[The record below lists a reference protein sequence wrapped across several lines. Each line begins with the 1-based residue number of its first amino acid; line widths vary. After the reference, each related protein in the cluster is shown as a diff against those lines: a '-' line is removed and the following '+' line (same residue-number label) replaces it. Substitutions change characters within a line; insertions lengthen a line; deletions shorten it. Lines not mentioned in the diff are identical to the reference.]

1 MKKIWL
7 LILFGSLFVAFLP
20 EGRAETITYKRL
32 DNIYFNLNVGGSR
45 TSNHVTQ
52 FFLDDRLA
60 YCLEPGQDITVKEYD
75 SFTSWQHTGLSFETQ
90 KYLEKIGYYGYEY
103 PGHQTPKYYIA
114 TQELIWKA
122 FDNVDIYWS
131 TQINGGGDIIDIS
144 KEKNDILKL
153 VEQHDLKP
161 SFMDETIIGE
171 AGSTKVFQD
180 DNKVL
185 ENFEIVSTSKHQLE
199 IIENSLSVTFA
210 DTEVP
215 AESLI
220 LKRKNYDAQMLLI
233 YQKASSQMLGALR
246 LSYDEPLK
254 LTIQNFIPEE
264 DIPEIVKVPNT
275 AFQNVKHFNVTW
287 TIPTYVQVFN

>member
-1 MKKIWL
+1 
-7 LILFGSLFVAFLP
+7 
-20 EGRAETITYKRL
+20 
-32 DNIYFNLNVGGSR
+32 
-45 TSNHVTQ
+45 
-52 FFLDDRLA
+52 
-60 YCLEPGQDITVKEYD
+60 
-75 SFTSWQHTGLSFETQ
+75 
-90 KYLEKIGYYGYEY
+90 
-103 PGHQTPKYYIA
+103 
-114 TQELIWKA
+114 
-122 FDNVDIYWS
+122 
-131 TQINGGGDIIDIS
+131 
-144 KEKNDILKL
+144 
-153 VEQHDLKP
+153 
-161 SFMDETIIGE
+161 MDETIIGE

-215 AESLI
+215 AVSLI
-220 LKRKNYDAQMLLI
+220 LKRKNYDAHMLLI